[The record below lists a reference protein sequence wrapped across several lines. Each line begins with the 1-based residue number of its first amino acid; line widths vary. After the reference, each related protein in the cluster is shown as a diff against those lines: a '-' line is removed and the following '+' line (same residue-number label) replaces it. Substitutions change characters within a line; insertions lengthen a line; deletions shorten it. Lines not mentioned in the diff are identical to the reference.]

1 MSLGRE
7 HLRVRCLE
15 LYGPLIRPSIFT
27 PREAL
32 LLPLEWYYC
41 YLLGGATASSL
52 ALISL
57 RSSPRRA
64 PRHGLFPAI
73 YAREGVGES
82 SLG

>member
-15 LYGPLIRPSIFT
+15 LYGLLIRPAIFI

-52 ALISL
+52 ALISPH
-57 RSSPRRA
+57 SSPRRA
-64 PRHGLFPAI
+64 PRHDLFSAI

>member
-7 HLRVRCLE
+7 YLRVRCLE
-15 LYGPLIRPSIFT
+15 LYGPLIRPYICT
-27 PREAL
+27 PRQAL
-32 LLPLEWYYC
+32 LLPLGWYYC

-57 RSSPRRA
+57 RPFPGRA

>member
-7 HLRVRCLE
+7 HLRGRCLE
-15 LYGPLIRPSIFT
+15 LYCPLIRPAIFI

-32 LLPLEWYYC
+32 LLPLGWYYC

-57 RSSPRRA
+57 RPSPRRA

>member
-7 HLRVRCLE
+7 HLRVRYFE
-15 LYGPLIRPSIFT
+15 LYCLLIRPAIFI

-41 YLLGGATASSL
+41 YLFGGATAPSL

-57 RSSPRRA
+57 HPFPRRA